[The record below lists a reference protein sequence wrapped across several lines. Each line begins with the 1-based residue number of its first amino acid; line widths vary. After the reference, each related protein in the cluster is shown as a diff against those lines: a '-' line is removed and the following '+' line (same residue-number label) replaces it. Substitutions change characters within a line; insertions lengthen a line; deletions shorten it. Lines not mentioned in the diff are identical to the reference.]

1 MVFCTSQDGGVGN
14 GKGRN
19 SEYYNFQENSGL
31 LGIGCFLCLHV
42 KRLSVSFVE
51 SYNLCHHEVSMI
63 VGSNMAIGCQCIPKN
78 SRSRPLMWARNK
90 FTMILHDKMYL
101 CGAHLDT
108 AAVHY
113 FSLSLYN
120 VAVYVRVV
128 GNDRPF
134 SQVLRALVYNM
145 TDVLTAMGFPTF
157 SLLKS
162 GMRTIPSAFSTAEKT
177 SRAISSLLK
186 R

>member
-1 MVFCTSQDGGVGN
+1 MSHCCHIPGEEDCPGCLSSDKHPMVFCTSQDGGVGN

-63 VGSNMAIGCQCIPKN
+63 VGSNMAIGCQCIPKH
-78 SRSRPLMWARNK
+78 SRSRALMWARNK

-101 CGAHLDT
+101 CGAHLVT

-120 VAVYVRVV
+120 VGCLCA
-128 GNDRPF
+128 
-134 SQVLRALVYNM
+134 SCW
-145 TDVLTAMGFPTF
+145 
-157 SLLKS
+157 
-162 GMRTIPSAFSTAEKT
+162 
-177 SRAISSLLK
+177 
-186 R
+186 